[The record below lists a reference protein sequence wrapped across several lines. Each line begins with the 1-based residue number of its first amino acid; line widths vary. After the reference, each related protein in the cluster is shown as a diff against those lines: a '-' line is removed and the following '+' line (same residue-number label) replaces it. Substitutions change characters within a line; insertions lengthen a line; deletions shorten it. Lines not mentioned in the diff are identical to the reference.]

1 MSWLEDSNNI
11 MVDRK
16 STWQPGRFLQTLAF
30 FEACGYFNP
39 MVRGLQRIIGGSS
52 SAVPTPVPTPE
63 GPNLFDFSQATEDQ
77 VACWGAL
84 DDVVMGGVSQ
94 SQLTLTEGV
103 GRFTG
108 VVSTDNSGGFASI
121 RTRNVD
127 PPFNLAGFQGLILRV
142 RGDGQRY
149 KFFLRDSPGWDAIA
163 YGYAFNTTPGEW
175 LTITIPFTQLTPVFR
190 AKRQPQAPPLD
201 CARICS
207 LQLMLS
213 KFEYDR
219 DLNPHFKPG
228 SFCLDMAT
236 IRAFT

>member
-1 MSWLEDSNNI
+1 
-11 MVDRK
+11 MVDRQ
-16 STWQPGRFLQTLAF
+16 STWKPGRFLQTLVF

-39 MVRGLQRIIGGSS
+39 MVRGLQRMIKGSS
-52 SAVPTPVPTPE
+52 APVPTPFPTPE
-63 GPNLFDFSQATEDQ
+63 GPNMFDFSQATEDQ

-94 SQLTLTEGV
+94 SQFTLTEGV

-121 RTRNVD
+121 RTRNFD
-127 PPFNLAGFQGLILRV
+127 PPLNLSGFQGLVLRV

-163 YGYAFNTTPGEW
+163 YGYAFNTTAGEW
-175 LTITIPFTQLTPVFR
+175 LSIPIPFSQLTPVFR
-190 AKRQPQAPPLD
+190 AKRQPQAPALNP
-201 CARICS
+201 ATICS
-207 LQLMLS
+207 CQLMLS

-219 DLNPHFKPG
+219 ELNPHFKPG
-228 SFCLDMAT
+228 SFYLDIAT
-236 IRAFT
+236 IRAFS